1 MMEQEMLEKILKLT
15 EETNATVK
23 IVQKD
28 VEELKER
35 VTALEQRMDKLE
47 KEVALHDRIL
57 FQNLETVM
65 KTLNLKIALDI

>member
-1 MMEQEMLEKILKLT
+1 MEQEMLEKILKLT

>member
-1 MMEQEMLEKILKLT
+1 MEQEMLEKILKLT
-15 EETNATVK
+15 EETNVTIK

-47 KEVALHDRIL
+47 QRMDKLEKEVA
-57 FQNLETVM
+57 E
-65 KTLNLKIALDI
+65 LKDDVNYRGS